1 MNKKTLL
8 FSVIAATML
17 FASCADAPEADKA
30 ETTEA
35 QEVKT
40 KSGNTHYADLGL
52 SKVEWIGTKPV
63 GQHHGTFEISEGSL
77 SVQSG
82 TIQGGS
88 FVIDIASISPDDQND
103 EYNGKLEG
111 HLKSAD
117 FFDTEKY
124 PTARFEITNVTDGVI
139 ASEDLIMKDATHTVT
154 GNLTMK
160 DVTKSITF
168 PAKVNIA
175 EGTVTA
181 DANFNI
187 DRTNWGLVYGNDESL
202 GDKFIR
208 PTVNVQLHLVANEQ
222 M

>member
-8 FSVIAATML
+8 FPSLIAVML
-17 FASCADAPEADKA
+17 LASCAEAPKADQA
-30 ETTEA
+30 QTTDA
-35 QEVKT
+35 QEVNANIST
-40 KSGNTHYADLGL
+40 THHADLGL
-52 SKVEWIGTKPV
+52 SKIEWIGTKPV
-63 GQHHGTFEISEGSL
+63 GQHHGTFELSEGNL
-77 SVQSG
+77 ALNDG
-82 TIQGGS
+82 MIKGGG
-88 FVIDIASISPDDQND
+88 FVIDITSITPDDQND
-103 EYNGKLEG
+103 EYNAKLQG

-117 FFDTEKY
+117 FFDAENY
-124 PTARFEITNVTDGVI
+124 PTASFEITNVNEGVEQ
-139 ASEDLIMKDATHTVT
+139 SEDLIMKDATHTIT

-160 DVTKSITF
+160 NVTKSISF

-175 EGTVTA
+175 GSTVTA

-208 PTVNVQLHLVANEQ
+208 PTVNVQLHLIANEQ